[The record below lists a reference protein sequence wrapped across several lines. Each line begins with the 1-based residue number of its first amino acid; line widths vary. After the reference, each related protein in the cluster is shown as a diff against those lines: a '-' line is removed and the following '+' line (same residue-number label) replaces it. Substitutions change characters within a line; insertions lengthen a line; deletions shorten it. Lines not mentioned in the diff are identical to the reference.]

1 VYLGSDNGIGRGA
14 GAPYQEFGGTP
25 IGVLSPL
32 SQPSSCSES
41 YRSVNHPC
49 PQTGEDGFGLSAVS
63 PPCAA
68 KVIESNSDAA
78 SNEIT
83 NTNAQVNYDS
93 GVGVDNPVCG
103 GCPVR
108 RTK

>member
-1 VYLGSDNGIGRGA
+1 VYLSSPVGISRGA
-14 GAPYQEFGGTP
+14 GAPYQEFGGSQVRLIP
-25 IGVLSPL
+25 ACRGPL
-32 SQPSSCSES
+32 VQLPL
-41 YRSVNHPC
+41 VNHPS
-49 PQTGEDGFGLSAVS
+49 QQKAQDGFGLSAVS
-63 PPCAA
+63 PPCTA